1 MRRFV
6 FSAWMVLA
14 ALGVPAAHASVLVE
28 AKKEIQF
35 RVVYTG
41 PDVVGREQS
50 VRFTYQEAP
59 KQTRGALSDQTG
71 SSGRMMW
78 FDFVLPGS
86 KLRGYDIRLFVAS
99 MLGAQGEAGEGGML
113 AGCDGVVFVADGRP
127 EQLVKGQEAA
137 QRLLAAL
144 AKAGRKPGDV
154 PITIAL
160 NHGAPGSEAQVAGW
174 FGAVPAKVVVVD
186 AVEGHGVFAALKETL
201 RALLVQLRTKMPEQ
215 G

>member
-35 RVVYTG
+35 RVVFTG
-41 PDVVGREQS
+41 PDVVGREES
-50 VRFTYQEAP
+50 LRFAYQEAP
-59 KQTRGALSDQTG
+59 KQTRSALSDQTG

-86 KLRGYDIRLFVAS
+86 KLRGYDVHLFLAS
-99 MLGAQGEAGEGGML
+99 MVGAQGEAGDAGLL
-113 AGCDGVVFVADGRP
+113 AGCDGVVFVVDGRP
-127 EQLVKGQEAA
+127 ERLAKGQEAA

-160 NHGAPGSEAQVAGW
+160 NRAAPGSEAQAAGW

-186 AVEGHGVFAALKETL
+186 SGEGHGVFAAVKETL
-201 RALLVQLRTKMPEQ
+201 RALMVQLRTKPPEQ